1 VLQLGGIRPTE
12 VGKTLEVERKGG
24 AGVSR
29 TFALELAYIM
39 EHYGDD
45 AEAGARVILQLYL
58 KGAMSLMLAV
68 AYAQRVKDY
77 SSVLWEILINHCLSG
92 TTKPLSGGAGADGSL
107 FGSLLEAA
115 ALSGADLA
123 HLVAQIPPGMGIEGL
138 RPRLVAAVADYRLKL
153 LMHKSSAEIASEEKI
168 TLHRER
174 THRSRRGMRCELA
187 SHSKLL
193 ILRTLAKGSATED
206 FAAGL
211 PQEETPEARL
221 ASRRTKERTDRH
233 SLAYSLPMR

>member
-45 AEAGARVILQLYL
+45 AEAGARMILQLYL

-68 AYAQRVKDY
+68 GYAQRVKDY
-77 SSVLWEILINHCLSG
+77 SSVLWETLINHCLNG

-153 LMHKSSAEIASEEKI
+153 LMHKSSAEIASAEKI
-168 TLHRER
+168 TLHREQ
-174 THRSRRGMRCELA
+174 TYRSRRGMRCDL
-187 SHSKLL
+187 SSQSK
-193 ILRTLAKGSATED
+193 IQMLRSLAKEGSTED
-206 FAAGL
+206 FA
-211 PQEETPEARL
+211 EDETPEARL
-221 ASRRTKERTDRH
+221 ASRRTKQRIDRH

>member
-1 VLQLGGIRPTE
+1 MQLGGIRPTE

-29 TFALELAYIM
+29 TFALELAHIM
-39 EHYGDD
+39 EHFGETSE
-45 AEAGARVILQLYL
+45 AEAWLILELYL

-68 AYAQRVKDY
+68 AYAQRVRQH
-77 SSVLWEILINHCLSG
+77 SSALWKILINHCLSANLKQSKTG
-92 TTKPLSGGAGADGSL
+92 PSADGSL

-123 HLVAQIPPGMGIEGL
+123 HLVAQIPPGMAIEGL

-153 LMHKSSAEIASEEKI
+153 VMHKSSSEIAAEDKI
-168 TLHRER
+168 VLLRER
-174 THRSRRGMRCELA
+174 THRARRGMRCE
-187 SHSKLL
+187 
-193 ILRTLAKGSATED
+193 ILEVFPREKDDGADAVTV
-206 FAAGL
+206 L
-211 PQEETPEARL
+211 PMEEETLQNRL
-221 ASRRTKERTDRH
+221 TSLRTKERNDRY

>member
-1 VLQLGGIRPTE
+1 MLQLGGIRPTE

-24 AGVSR
+24 AGVSH

-39 EHYGDD
+39 ENYGDD
-45 AEAGARVILQLYL
+45 AEAGARMILQLYL

-77 SSVLWEILINHCLSG
+77 SSVLWEILINHCLSD
-92 TTKPLSGGAGADGSL
+92 TTKRLSGSVGADGSL

-174 THRSRRGMRCELA
+174 THRSRRGMRCELS
-187 SHSKLL
+187 SHSKMQMLPS
-193 ILRTLAKGSATED
+193 LAKEG
-206 FAAGL
+206 AADEL
-211 PQEETPEARL
+211 TQEEDTPQARL
-221 ASRRTKERTDRH
+221 ASRRTKERTDRY

>member
-1 VLQLGGIRPTE
+1 
-12 VGKTLEVERKGG
+12 
-24 AGVSR
+24 
-29 TFALELAYIM
+29 
-39 EHYGDD
+39 
-45 AEAGARVILQLYL
+45 
-58 KGAMSLMLAV
+58 
-68 AYAQRVKDY
+68 
-77 SSVLWEILINHCLSG
+77 
-92 TTKPLSGGAGADGSL
+92 LSGGAGADGSL

-187 SHSKLL
+187 SHSKIQ
-193 ILRTLAKGSATED
+193 ILRTLAKEGVTED
-206 FAAGL
+206 FSAG
-211 PQEETPEARL
+211 PVMDETPEARL

>member
-1 VLQLGGIRPTE
+1 VLQLGGIRPHE

-24 AGVSR
+24 TGVSR

-39 EHYGDD
+39 ENYGDD

-68 AYAQRVKDY
+68 AYAQRVKEY
-77 SSVLWEILINHCLSG
+77 SSALWETLINHCLSD
-92 TTKPLSGGAGADGSL
+92 TTKRLSGSAGADGSL

-123 HLVAQIPPGMGIEGL
+123 HLVAQIPPGMAIEGL

-168 TLHRER
+168 TLLRER
-174 THRSRRGMRCELA
+174 THRSRRGMRCEL
-187 SHSKLL
+187 SSQSKIQMLPSL
-193 ILRTLAKGSATED
+193 TKEGATE
-206 FAAGL
+206 GL
-211 PQEETPEARL
+211 AQEDETPQARL
-221 ASRRTKERTDRH
+221 ASRRTKERTDRY